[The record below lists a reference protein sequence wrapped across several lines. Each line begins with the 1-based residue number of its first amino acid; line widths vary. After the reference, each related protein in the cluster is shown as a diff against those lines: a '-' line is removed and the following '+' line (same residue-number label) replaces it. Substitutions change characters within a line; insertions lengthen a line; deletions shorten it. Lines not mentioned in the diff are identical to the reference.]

1 MTLPSTKTASV
12 DGEEL
17 TETQVFSNTQ
27 TPEKASVN
35 DVPVLRR
42 DAMDCLARREHS
54 FYELQQ
60 KLTKKFPDTDPELLH
75 TIADKLRVEGLQS
88 DARFAESYVRYRK
101 SRGFAYLHIKADLSG
116 RRVAEEV
123 INQYLLVYETDW
135 QSRAD
140 ELVARKMR
148 DQQALNYGSKLHRKL
163 ARFLES
169 RGFAALQIRKALEK
183 HLC

>member
-42 DAMDCLARREHS
+42 AAMDCLARREHS

-101 SRGFAYLHIKADLSG
+101 SRGFAETPCRRRQRLLINLHGI
-116 RRVAEEV
+116 
-123 INQYLLVYETDW
+123 VYTC
-135 QSRAD
+135 
-140 ELVARKMR
+140 
-148 DQQALNYGSKLHRKL
+148 
-163 ARFLES
+163 RFVTTQKPS
-169 RGFAALQIRKALEK
+169 YAV
-183 HLC
+183 H